1 MKRKDK
7 SMLNSKKL
15 FFLFLLS
22 LPLLFWGCGAAPQP
36 PKAPEPLPAWVNLP
50 VTDDAQY
57 VYGVAIEADR
67 ESAVKAALSEMVSKL
82 GVSIESSFESQQRV
96 DNYHVDNSSTNKI
109 KSDVAKIQ
117 INNYEVIKSHRISYK
132 EFAVMIKTDKEKFA
146 QGLEESLSAQKS
158 SMELRLASVTSKDTL
173 SKYNLKQELSKEADA
188 MLSTVL
194 IAAKLSSAKK
204 FDKGSYLKF
213 ISLIKADFIQ
223 EQKSLNFYVSG
234 DANSVSFV
242 KHLKNFLAQKNF
254 SVSGVKKA
262 NSVLVKVQTS
272 DSIGSGSI
280 AVLKINIDVVSQTQ
294 NIGGKSII
302 LKERYN
308 GSKSSVYKN
317 ASIHFEQEIK
327 ELGLNEALGVE
338 LNH

>member
-1 MKRKDK
+1 
-7 SMLNSKKL
+7 
-15 FFLFLLS
+15 
-22 LPLLFWGCGAAPQP
+22 
-36 PKAPEPLPAWVNLP
+36 
-50 VTDDAQY
+50 
-57 VYGVAIEADR
+57 
-67 ESAVKAALSEMVSKL
+67 
-82 GVSIESSFESQQRV
+82 
-96 DNYHVDNSSTNKI
+96 
-109 KSDVAKIQ
+109 
-117 INNYEVIKSHRISYK
+117 
-132 EFAVMIKTDKEKFA
+132 
-146 QGLEESLSAQKS
+146 
-158 SMELRLASVTSKDTL
+158 MELRLASVTSKDTL